1 MRQARQLRGNGYW
14 PLTCHCLGV
23 TAPSRS
29 IGRTQCCAAFWLL
42 HLAAVLSAGYLA
54 GKTGRDRRQ
63 RHRFVISPAGMACRP
78 ARSATSFRT
87 IRVFLW
93 FNTQGVLSRYDGYK
107 FKSYRRD
114 PSDPNHPAAGFLQ
127 SFFKDRSGALWIGS
141 SESLDRFD
149 PVTETLTRYAID
161 SNGPRSVLGQVWHIS
176 EDRAGTVWLSYSD
189 RTASTRCKSWTLPC
203 YYSHDPANPGQ
214 P

>member
-1 MRQARQLRGNGYW
+1 MRGNGYW

-29 IGRTQCCAAFWLL
+29 IGRTQCCAALWLL
-42 HLAAVLSAGYLA
+42 HLAAVLSAAEPSLVKLA
-54 GKTGRDRRQ
+54 VTEGKDIRFAHLTSRNGLSPGQIRDILQ
-63 RHRFVISPAGMACRP
+63 DNQG
-78 ARSATSFRT
+78 
-87 IRVFLW
+87 FLW
-93 FNTQGVLSRYDGYK
+93 FNTQGVLNRYDGYK

-114 PSDPNHPAAGFLQ
+114 PSHPNYPAAGFLQ

-161 SNGPRSVLGQVWHIS
+161 SNGPHSVLGQVWHIS
-176 EDRAGTVWLSYSD
+176 EDRAGPCGS
-189 RTASTRCKSWTLPC
+189 STQTGLHRLDSTSRNLAPLLAR
-203 YYSHDPANPGQ
+203 SG
-214 P
+214 